1 MARESKKTTNRWAR
15 LSIGY
20 HRDQKIINV
29 GPIGEVAFLR
39 LLILA
44 REMVE
49 TVEIDGAVPYMLAKR
64 ELGDIVDVYR
74 ELNKDTN
81 FDDLI
86 NLLVKNKLVEISED
100 KEFIIVLGYDN
111 WQTTKTEISELRR
124 ENRERVAA
132 YRARNKDNNTDSGG
146 EEEMGVYDN
155 NVEAFEDLREGGSIK
170 KGSRKV
176 GKHGLNPAQVD
187 DAETIINHMVETR
200 KRILGGNF
208 KVTATWWSDVK
219 KLLNGS
225 ADSEGLT
232 VGQACDLIDFALSHK
247 FWHAHCQ
254 TPGGLAKHAGKLY
267 SSDEYVTWSKRNNK
281 PKENR
286 PRDTLIGDS
295 GPAQFRG
302 NLAADKQVDW
312 SKVSEEL

>member
-1 MARESKKTTNRWAR
+1 MTRESKKTANRWAR
-15 LSIGY
+15 LSVGY

-49 TVEIDGAVPYMLAKR
+49 SVEIDGAVPYRLAKR
-64 ELGDIVDVYR
+64 ELNDIIEVF
-74 ELNKDTN
+74 ETLNEGQK
-81 FDDLI
+81 FDDLLNI
-86 NLLVKNKLVEISED
+86 LEKNKLIEVTED
-100 KEFIIVLGYDN
+100 NEFIVVLGYEH
-111 WQTTKTEISELRR
+111 WQTTKKEINELRK
-124 ENRERVAA
+124 ENRDRVAA
-132 YRARNKDNNTDSGG
+132 YRARKANENNPGG

-155 NVEAFEDLREGGSIK
+155 NVEAFEDLRESGTIK

-176 GKHGLNPAQVD
+176 GKHGLNPAQVE
-187 DAETIINHMVETR
+187 DAETIINHMVDAR
-200 KRILGGNF
+200 KKILGGNF

-225 ADSEGLT
+225 ADAEGLT
-232 VGQACDLIDFALSHK
+232 AAQTCDLIDFALSHK

-267 SSDEYVTWSKRNNK
+267 SSDEYVQWSKRNNR

-302 NLAADKQVDW
+302 GLAADKAVDW
-312 SKVSEEL
+312 SKVSGDL

>member
-1 MARESKKTTNRWAR
+1 MARENKRTTNRWAR
-15 LSIGY
+15 LSVGY

-44 REMVE
+44 REVVE
-49 TVEIDGAVPYMLAKR
+49 SVEQDGAVPYMLAKR
-64 ELGDIVDVYR
+64 ELNDITEIYS
-74 ELNKDTN
+74 ELNSGKK
-81 FDDLI
+81 FDDLL

-100 KEFIIVLGYDN
+100 KDFIIVLGYEH
-111 WQTTKTEISELRR
+111 WQTTKNEIDEVRR

-132 YRARNKDNNTDSGG
+132 YRARKATEINPGG

-155 NVEAFEDLREGGSIK
+155 NVTAFEDLREGGTIK

-176 GKHGLNPAQVD
+176 GKHGLNPTQVE
-187 DAETIINHMVETR
+187 DAEKIVNYMSEAR
-200 KRILGGNF
+200 KKILGGNF
-208 KVTATWWSDVK
+208 KVTAAWWSDVK

-232 VGQACDLIDFALSHK
+232 VGQACDLIDFALQHK

-267 SSDEYVTWSKRNNK
+267 SSDEYVKWSKQNNR
-281 PKENR
+281 PKDNR

-302 NLAADKQVDW
+302 TLAADKQVDW